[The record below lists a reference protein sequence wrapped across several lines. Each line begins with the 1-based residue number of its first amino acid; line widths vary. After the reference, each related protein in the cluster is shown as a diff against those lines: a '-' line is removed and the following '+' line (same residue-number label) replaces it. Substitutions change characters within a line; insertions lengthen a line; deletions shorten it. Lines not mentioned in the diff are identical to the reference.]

1 MTEAKPRGDRVQH
14 NKVLAFRLR
23 PRSKVG
29 PVVAGVDAVLT
40 IPVVIL
46 ATACRTWRRHDVD
59 NGRQDVDNGWHDV
72 DNGRH
77 GVDNGRHGVDNRRS
91 AIGCCR

>member
-1 MTEAKPRGDRVQH
+1 MPTSLDGARLIRSKNPKRSRNNSSRREAGVTQ
-14 NKVLAFRLR
+14 LR
-23 PRSKVG
+23 PRSEVR

-59 NGRQDVDNGWHDV
+59 NGRHDVDNGWHDV

-77 GVDNGRHGVDNRRS
+77 GVDNGR
-91 AIGCCR
+91 